1 VFVRVISWIILFAA
15 EEAIHVRHTNQH
27 ERGHVA
33 LVRGSFSGCVLDFVI
48 YALVMIITL
57 LSLLLPTLLGSTLAV
72 PTPRP
77 VFQDENL
84 TGKYVYKNYR
94 KGKGGFENHLEIT
107 SRANGRLHVSFEL
120 TYFYMAGKDE
130 TFHEGSGEGDG
141 QLKGNVLTSTLS
153 DGANGSCRVTL
164 TFGETLLAGE
174 YVVTVKAA
182 PRCEINVSPDG
193 VYKKD
198 SVVPKGRG
206 IAAPRPLVPR
216 TLVQQEVCPDPKSPC
231 NSAAKEFAPYEL
243 SFQLPGKLTKGRTYT
258 SLPFYAVLLKT
269 YDAESCDADDH
280 TESIERERLKIQL
293 AYPHNKLFASY
304 SCPNLDAVDYSFSG
318 KMDSAGERAL
328 IMTFI
333 AVYAGKTQAEGS
345 NFLQYIRTVYPNA
358 TLKQMTAS
366 YEILDQ

>member
-1 VFVRVISWIILFAA
+1 MSVFISMLF
-15 EEAIHVRHTNQH
+15 
-27 ERGHVA
+27 VA
-33 LVRGSFSGCVLDFVI
+33 L
-48 YALVMIITL
+48 
-57 LSLLLPTLLGSTLAV
+57 LLGSPRAV
-72 PTPRP
+72 GNPKP
-77 VFQDENL
+77 FGGQAQNL

-107 SRANGRLHVSFEL
+107 SGANGRLHVSFEL

-153 DGANGSCRVTL
+153 DGASGSCRVTL

-182 PRCEINVSPDG
+182 PSCEINVSPDG

-231 NSAAKEFAPYEL
+231 NSAGKKFAPYEL
-243 SFQLPGKLTKGRTYT
+243 SFQLPGKLTKGRAYT

-293 AYPHNKLFASY
+293 AYPHNKVFASY
-304 SCPNLDAVDYSFSG
+304 SCPNLDAVDYSFFG
-318 KMDSAGERAL
+318 KMDSTGERSL

-345 NFLQYIRTVYPNA
+345 NFLQYVRTVYPNA